1 MYISLSN
8 EIVGLKKA
16 LVSKNMPTIFFKQ
29 KIKEQGL
36 VNVELVKLKPT

>member
-8 EIVGLKKA
+8 EIFGLKKS
-16 LVSKNMPTIFFKQ
+16 LVSKNMLTIFFKH
-29 KIKEQGL
+29 KFKEQDL